1 MIHHLKTWPEY
12 FKAVQ
17 SGKKPFELRK
27 NDRNFQVG
35 DVLML
40 HEYDPEIGLNDMSI
54 GSALR
59 LEVTYIFEDDGTF
72 GLEKGY
78 CIMGIKFADFAG

>member
-12 FKAVQ
+12 FKAVK
-17 SGKKPFELRK
+17 SGRKPFELRK
-27 NDRNFQVG
+27 NDRNYQVG

-40 HEYDPEIGLNDMSI
+40 HEYDPETDIQSGDF
-54 GSALR
+54 LR
-59 LEVTYIFEDDGTF
+59 VEVTYAFEDDGTF
-72 GLEKGY
+72 GLMDGY